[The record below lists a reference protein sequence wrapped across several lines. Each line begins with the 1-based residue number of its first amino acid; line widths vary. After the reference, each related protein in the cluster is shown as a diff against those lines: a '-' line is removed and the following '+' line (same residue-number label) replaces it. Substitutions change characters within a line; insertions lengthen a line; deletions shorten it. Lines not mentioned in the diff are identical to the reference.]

1 MEVEL
6 QKNRWAIHVHANVR
20 TANLH
25 SQNSRAVLPPTQKVG
40 LSAEFNPTDPVTAM
54 PVPLPRPPLLP
65 HSIQIGPKHC
75 AGASQRSDSTCS
87 SCASSVRT
95 VNRPTDRKPRGGG
108 GGNNLPTYRPVEWSF
123 SRGGLD
129 ESSTWASPSE
139 RASDRR
145 WRPEVR
151 SGTSSLKSSLGGRS
165 TLYPD
170 TPCMPYMPNSWGGL
184 GGSM

>member
-108 GGNNLPTYRPVEWSF
+108 GGATTYRPTDRWNGRFQGVDLM
-123 SRGGLD
+123 RARHGR
-129 ESSTWASPSE
+129 ARASE
-139 RASDRR
+139 RAIGDGAQRFEAVLL
-145 WRPEVR
+145 P
-151 SGTSSLKSSLGGRS
+151 
-165 TLYPD
+165 
-170 TPCMPYMPNSWGGL
+170 
-184 GGSM
+184 